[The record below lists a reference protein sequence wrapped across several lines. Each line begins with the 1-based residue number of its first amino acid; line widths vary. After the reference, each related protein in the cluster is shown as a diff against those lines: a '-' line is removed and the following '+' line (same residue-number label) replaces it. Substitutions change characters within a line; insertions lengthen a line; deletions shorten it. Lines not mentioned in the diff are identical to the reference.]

1 MTRVFASH
9 RHYNYHCLHFYPT
22 KICYLNLYIGIE
34 YVVDMVSMDGV
45 HKCVALWEYDRR
57 AINGAGFVCMGQ
69 RLMCDDEERVSAIVD
84 YEKKVLDA
92 LGIFNGPSHGEVKWH
107 QGKVCFNLFAHILL
121 D

>member
-1 MTRVFASH
+1 
-9 RHYNYHCLHFYPT
+9 
-22 KICYLNLYIGIE
+22 
-34 YVVDMVSMDGV
+34 MVSMDGV

-69 RLMCDDEERVSAIVD
+69 RLLCDDEERVAALVD

-107 QGKVCFNLFAHILL
+107 EGKFYFCMYFPLSDESSHQYLPSRYRRTCAS
-121 D
+121 